1 MELQEDQGYYSNI
14 LNSLF
19 YNKNLGEIQNS
30 LKLTPNLERTKV
42 MIPSCFK
49 LKMYITMTVVNHWHN
64 HNSPSLR
71 CLSLHISLS
80 EYINLLLYPQRIRIS
95 LLSQHFYLFL
105 YQVSFFLSIYF
116 FTFLCL

>member
-1 MELQEDQGYYSNI
+1 MELQEDQGYYSNMFK

-30 LKLTPNLERTKV
+30 LKLIWNLKRTKV
-42 MIPSCFK
+42 MFPTCFK
-49 LKMYITMTVVNHWHN
+49 LTMYITMTVVNHWHN

-80 EYINLLLYPQRIRIS
+80 EYTTPTTI
-95 LLSQHFYLFL
+95 
-105 YQVSFFLSIYF
+105 YQVGL
-116 FTFLCL
+116 